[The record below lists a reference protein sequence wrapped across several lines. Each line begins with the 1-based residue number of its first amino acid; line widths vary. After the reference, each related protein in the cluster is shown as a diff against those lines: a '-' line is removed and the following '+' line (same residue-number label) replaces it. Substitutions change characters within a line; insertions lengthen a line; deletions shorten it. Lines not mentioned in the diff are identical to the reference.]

1 MRLQKKD
8 FSQILPI
15 FFILRDSRL
24 KIHFY
29 GLWEQVLVY
38 NLHYVSGLGYE
49 VGCQPGPS
57 FSFDW
62 KSTEHKSRAATGRK
76 FPVVPFTA
84 SEVHFDGISPNLSTV
99 S

>member
-49 VGCQPGPS
+49 VGC
-57 FSFDW
+57 
-62 KSTEHKSRAATGRK
+62 
-76 FPVVPFTA
+76 
-84 SEVHFDGISPNLSTV
+84 
-99 S
+99 